1 MFGINIYFRYVW
13 DTKTKNMKKV
23 FSLAL
28 IAIAFASCTKTYT
41 CECTVTTSGTDFISG
56 MSINSSQVVSE
67 TKDAKKADA
76 EDWCAEGNSTQTT
89 MGLTVTSACELK

>member
-1 MFGINIYFRYVW
+1 
-13 DTKTKNMKKV
+13 MKKV
-23 FSLAL
+23 LS
-28 IAIAFASCTKTYT
+28 IVAIALVAVTFASCEKSYT
-41 CECTVTTSGTDFISG
+41 CECTVSTTGTDPITG

-89 MGLTVTSACELK
+89 LGLTVTSACELK

>member
-1 MFGINIYFRYVW
+1 
-13 DTKTKNMKKV
+13 MKKV
-23 FSLAL
+23 LS
-28 IAIAFASCTKTYT
+28 IVAIALVAVTFASCEKSYT
-41 CECTVTTSGTDFISG
+41 CECTVSTTGTDPITG

-89 MGLTVTSACELK
+89 LGLTVTSACKLK

>member
-1 MFGINIYFRYVW
+1 
-13 DTKTKNMKKV
+13 MKKV
-23 FSLAL
+23 FS
-28 IAIAFASCTKTYT
+28 IVAIALVAMTFASCEKTYT
-41 CECTVTTSGTDFISG
+41 CECTVTTSGTDPISG

-89 MGLTVTSACELK
+89 MGLTVTSACKLK